1 MATTPA
7 SGGDAVVTVEPTD
20 DRLSAVLHRSYIR
33 QVQQR
38 ESSPSIVRAKL
49 ERLNMIVFFVA
60 FLEWAGNAFGTLAFL
75 WGTVVLLGGFCSL
88 LSRVDFWFAT
98 VMIFMEGSR
107 VFIRNDASVN
117 QWLFGSTRAF
127 RWENFSFPRMLL
139 PPKVA
144 NLMAVC
150 TGLSLKISFY
160 MLFSVLTAVLI
171 GNLQIPVAFLQVLL
185 SILRL
190 RNLLDHHH
198 HHDYHPLP
206 PDASPNFVPS
216 IVVFF
221 MLELCQGS
229 SYMLAVIVGFISIL
243 CRRSLVHDLK
253 FEEEWGSNAVNL
265 YYRRAYQARTEKGL
279 LPLEK
284 STPSLDSLS
293 IESLGSTSSET
304 QILGLRVLDNFL
316 QRWDSKSKKMLIK
329 EITFTSKKAVPALV
343 DILSSS
349 STIAGESDIRLFA
362 ASVITEI
369 TSSIKISKFP
379 GIVRLISLLLDYKN
393 QQDSML
399 KNGQIFKFPGVVKL
413 IYSLHVLDA
422 KNGQDSLPNRVSAS
436 RLNSIRS
443 GMEHTLSQRILFP
456 LLGMSILQRLSC
468 DPDNFKEIIEGATY
482 ITTKTI
488 GLISYVTDQESSG
501 GQQKKIVIRSS
512 LNFVR
517 WIASNSGKIGARFR
531 RELSENPFLLNSL
544 GHILDGD
551 CQPELWEPVMDIIAA
566 LALDHEAAR
575 QEIGST
581 QSIISKLICA
591 FVRQDDVNTRED
603 NDHSLRMAAG
613 KALANL
619 TINSTDNCWAILLA
633 EQGHNLIKKLI
644 EMLDDE
650 FYVCV
655 AANLVYNLCANS
667 RDKLMDIHLSGS
679 VRLDSALQK
688 AIQIIMT
695 TEEGKKLEAA
705 LCITSQ
711 IGYVIPKCFR
721 KVLISETD
729 AAALVEKLVDT
740 LNSNREPCPEYPR
753 IRRVIVEAVISFV
766 RLCPVPYRTIFREKK
781 AKDALDMVKGTPSS
795 LEKYRVFINGKG
807 VLLESLPMR
816 SLVDKA
822 KKLIHRPTPTTTMN
836 SEQGDHA

>member
-7 SGGDAVVTVEPTD
+7 SGGDAVVTVEPTAQANVAGGE
-20 DRLSAVLHRSYIR
+20 LTQS
-33 QVQQR
+33 
-38 ESSPSIVRAKL
+38 ESSANMVRTKL
-49 ERLNMIVFFVA
+49 KRLNMIAFFLA
-60 FLEWAGNAFGTLAFL
+60 FLEWVGNAVGTLAFL

-88 LSRVDFWFAT
+88 LSRMDFWFVT
-98 VMIFMEGSR
+98 VMIFMEGSSQELLEESGSCGLLLQ
-107 VFIRNDASVN
+107 ILETILPI
-117 QWLFGSTRAF
+117 LFFWSIM
-127 RWENFSFPRMLL
+127 FPL
-139 PPKVA
+139 P
-144 NLMAVC
+144 
-150 TGLSLKISFY
+150 GISLKISFY
-160 MLFSVLTAVLI
+160 MLFSVVAAVLI
-171 GNLQIPVAFLQVLL
+171 GNLQIPLAFLQVLL

-190 RNLLDHHH
+190 RSLLGHHH

-206 PDASPNFVPS
+206 PDASPNLVPS

-229 SYMLAVIVGFISIL
+229 SYILAVILGFISIL
-243 CRRSLVHDLK
+243 RHRSLVRDLK

-293 IESLGSTSSET
+293 IESLCSTSSET

-316 QRWDSKSKKMLIK
+316 QRWDSKSKKKLIA

-343 DILSSS
+343 DMLG
-349 STIAGESDIRLFA
+349 STIAGDSDIRLFA
-362 ASVITEI
+362 ASVITEL
-369 TSSIKISKFP
+369 TGSIKISEFP
-379 GIVRLISLLLDYKN
+379 GMVRLISLLLDYKN
-393 QQDSML
+393 QQDSL
-399 KNGQIFKFPGVVKL
+399 LTTGKIFEFPGVVKL

-422 KNGQDSLPNRVSAS
+422 KNRQDSQPNCISERNEGNVD
-436 RLNSIRS
+436 RRHHSIRTVFGS
-443 GMEHTLSQRILFP
+443 TLSQQILFP

-468 DPDNFKEIIEGATY
+468 DPDNCKEIIEGATY

-488 GLISYVTDQESSG
+488 GLIRYVTNQENNG
-501 GQQKKIVIRSS
+501 GQQKKTVIRSS

-517 WIASNSGKIGARFR
+517 WHASNTGKIGARFR

-566 LALDHEAAR
+566 LALDHEAAS

-581 QSIISKLICA
+581 QFLIPKLICA
-591 FVRQDDVNTRED
+591 FLRHDDVNTREN
-603 NDHSLRMAAG
+603 NDHSLQMAAG
-613 KALANL
+613 EALANL
-619 TINSTDNCWAILLA
+619 TIKSTDNCWAILFA
-633 EQGHNLIKKLI
+633 EQGHNLINKLV

-650 FYVCV
+650 VYVCV
-655 AANLVYNLCANS
+655 AANLLHNLCANS
-667 RDKLMDIHLSGS
+667 RDKLVDIKLGASMQ
-679 VRLDSALQK
+679 LESALPK
-688 AIQIIMT
+688 VMQIIMT
-695 TEEGKKLEAA
+695 SKEGKKLEAA
-705 LCITSQ
+705 LCITSR

-721 KVLISETD
+721 KVLISEID

-753 IRRVIVEAVISFV
+753 IRRVLVEAVISIA

-781 AKDALDMVKGTPSS
+781 ARDALEMVKGTPSG

-807 VLLESLPMR
+807 VLPESLPMR
-816 SLVDKA
+816 ILVDKA
-822 KKLIHRPTPTTTMN
+822 KKLILRPTPTPTM
-836 SEQGDHA
+836 SAEQGDHA